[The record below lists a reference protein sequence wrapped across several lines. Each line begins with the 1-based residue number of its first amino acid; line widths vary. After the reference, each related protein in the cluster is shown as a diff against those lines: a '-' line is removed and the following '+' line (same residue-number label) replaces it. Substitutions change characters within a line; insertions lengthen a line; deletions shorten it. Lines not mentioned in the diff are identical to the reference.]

1 MCIKACYDEKKK
13 TKQNKNPPEWEKT
26 FMSHILIIVYYPEYI
41 NIISTSQQ
49 QKGKKMFYV
58 NMYFTIL
65 DFYYFLIF
73 IYLVVPGLSCSV

>member
-49 QKGKKMFYV
+49 QKGKKNPKLV
-58 NMYFTIL
+58 KNGLVGGCI
-65 DFYYFLIF
+65 DIF
-73 IYLVVPGLSCSV
+73 